1 MTRSGLG
8 ACCLLLLAA
17 CATSQPV
24 TQPGASGEHAI
35 SCSYFGWY
43 LCYERAKE
51 LCPDGYRVLSQ
62 SEGYR
67 PKEMR
72 VACSPGQRNDR
83 THSRPATDLASVMRP
98 SRTMATASSKGT
110 LKTSRNSPW
119 SRLRFCSESCFATN
133 SSIASSV

>member
-8 ACCLLLLAA
+8 ACCLLVLAA

-24 TQPGASGEHAI
+24 TQLRTGGEHLI

-51 LCPDGYRVLSQ
+51 LCPDGYKVLSQ
-62 SEGYR
+62 SEGFG

-72 VACSPGQRNDR
+72 VACSPGQRKDL
-83 THSRPATDLASVMRP
+83 TQSSPATDLASVMRP

>member
-1 MTRSGLG
+1 MIR
-8 ACCLLLLAA
+8 ACLYAGGCLLVAA

-24 TQPGASGEHAI
+24 AQRRASGEHAI

-51 LCPDGYRVLSQ
+51 LCPGGYKVLSQ
-62 SEGYR
+62 SEGYG

-72 VACSPGQRNDR
+72 VACSPGQRNER
-83 THSRPATDLASVMRP
+83 THSSPATDLASVMRP
-98 SRTMATASSKGT
+98 SSTMATALSKGT

-119 SRLRFCSESCFATN
+119 SRLRFCSDSCFATN